1 MKLAVNRNQ
10 FKIKPGFGGIL
21 FSIMAKRKII
31 MFLDNATVHRNLKL
45 TNVKL
50 AFFHANT
57 TSKLQPLDLGIIRA
71 MKARYRKYLM
81 RRLLTGIEN
90 SSCASE
96 LAKKISL
103 LDSAHWISKSWNETK
118 CSTIQSCFSKAGFP
132 LVDPSELS
140 DESDTDDIPL
150 AQLGMSSRS
159 LGITDLAVSV
169 SQIETCESDIPI
181 EDIYEENWERQ
192 ILEEHKQDELRD
204 DDDLD
209 EINNLPKEEKCA
221 NYSKVLNC
229 LLKIENFAKEHD
241 DGYLILIQ
249 DLKSLKENKII
260 LSKTKSNQTTLDSF
274 FKK

>member
-96 LAKKISL
+96 LAKQISL

-249 DLKSLKENKII
+249 DLKYLTENKII